1 MAVTIEGDRSAP
13 DAAFAIVV
21 SRFNHNITER
31 LLTGALDTF
40 AQHGVEE
47 GDITVVWVPGAFEIP
62 VTVARL
68 AAQQKYAAICCLG
81 AVVQGETTHH
91 EYINQTVA
99 QQIMQLGLKYELPV
113 IFGVLTCQNMEL
125 ARERAGGKVGNKGS
139 EAALTAIQ
147 MVNLFNKLGS

>member
-13 DAAFAIVV
+13 DARFAIVV
-21 SRFNHNITER
+21 SRFNQNVTQR
-31 LLTGALDTF
+31 LLTGALETF
-40 AQHGVEE
+40 AQYGISDEN
-47 GDITVVWVPGAFEIP
+47 ITVIWVPGAFEIP
-62 VTVARL
+62 VTAQHL

-91 EYINQTVA
+91 EYINQSVA
-99 QQIMQLGLKYELPV
+99 QQIMQIGLTFQIPV

-125 ARERAGGKVGNKGS
+125 AMERAGGKVGNKGS

-147 MVNLFNKLGS
+147 MTSLLNKLDA